1 MAKPIF
7 VIELPSHIKR
17 EELKKML
24 NDFETQMPD
33 YHVIMFI
40 GGFEIE
46 TKFQCFNSTD
56 ADEIK
61 FKELQ
66 KLINDRI
73 K

>member
-1 MAKPIF
+1 MDYIITFDNREK
-7 VIELPSHIKR
+7 ELI
-17 EELKKML
+17 KML
-24 NDFETQMPD
+24 NDFENKMPD

-40 GGFEIE
+40 GGLEIE

-56 ADEIK
+56 ADEIQ